1 MVGHMPHFCTYSSC
15 CGMRYSNALPPMNLL
30 ESRKGRLFTFGAL
43 YFSEG
48 LPGGFLTMAIAT
60 EIQRRGLDGTGMYA
74 AFITFLALPWAWKF
88 VMGPLVDN
96 IHFNRFGAR
105 KQWIVAAQC
114 IMITAFILAM
124 FNMPDKINV
133 VESSKEGFMGTIDS
147 LWLSGIALFGGLLFL
162 HNSFAATQDV
172 AIDALACQTLKAD
185 ERGLANGIMSSC
197 SYAGYLVGGYGILL
211 LKETFMKMKYE
222 GPEHIEPGIAELA
235 AFGPAS
241 FNQASIFVIAA
252 MACVMI
258 SVVFFV
264 REKTAAQQIADG
276 ELAAP
281 EPGVSP
287 LRTISSQLY
296 DYFKTL
302 WTQVILTRNGFLGIV
317 LSLTPIGGLALSLYL
332 SSLVGPRIGM
342 TDGEIFRLGTL
353 SVLTIFIP
361 FNLLGGWLSDR
372 FSRRIILAFAGTM
385 TILPGLWMASQ
396 FKAAGWAHFPDAV
409 NGYWPREE
417 ALITSWWIAVMTFQV
432 FYGMTQGVKLA
443 LYMDIVRPKVAA
455 TQFTA
460 MMAFTSWAN
469 LGTQGLQGHAWDEK
483 YGWDWPIWNVLYLD
497 SALGVIFLIW
507 LFMIK
512 LPKKEKAGEATQA
525 ADTTG

>member
-1 MVGHMPHFCTYSSC
+1 
-15 CGMRYSNALPPMNLL
+15 MNLL
-30 ESRKGRLFTFGAL
+30 ESRKGRLLTFGGL

-60 EIQRRGLDGTGMYA
+60 EIQRRGLEGSGVYA
-74 AFITFLALPWAWKF
+74 VFIGLLALPWAWKF
-88 VMGPLVDN
+88 VMGPFVDN

-105 KQWIVAAQC
+105 KQWIVTAQC

-124 FNMPDKINV
+124 FNMPLDIEV
-133 VESSKEGFMGTIDS
+133 VQSEKDGLLGTIDS
-147 LWLSGIALFGGLLFL
+147 LWLSGIALFGGLLLL

-172 AIDALACQTLKAD
+172 AIDALACQTLKED
-185 ERGLANGIMSSC
+185 ERGLANAIMSSS
-197 SYAGYLVGGYGILL
+197 SYAGYLVGGYGVLL

-222 GPEHIEPGIAELA
+222 GPADIEPDIAELA
-235 AFGPAS
+235 VYGPAS
-241 FNQASIFVIAA
+241 FNQASVFVIAV
-252 MACVMI
+252 MACILM

-276 ELAAP
+276 ELPAP

-302 WTQVILTRNGFLGIV
+302 WTQVILTRNGFLGII

-332 SSLVGPRIGM
+332 SSMVGPRIGM

-353 SVLTIFIP
+353 SVVIVFIP

-372 FSRRIILAFAGTM
+372 FSRRIVLGFAATM

-396 FKAAGWAHFPDAV
+396 FRAAGWAQFPESVD
-409 NGYWPREE
+409 GYWPREE

-432 FYGMTQGVKLA
+432 FYGMSQGVKLA

-469 LGTQGLQGHAWDEK
+469 IGSQTLQGHAWDK
-483 YGWDWPIWNVLYLD
+483 DNGWNWPIWDVLYLD

-507 LFMIK
+507 LFMLNPRK
-512 LPKKEKAGEATQA
+512 RSDNDAEELPEAEPSA
-525 ADTTG
+525 KGSP